1 VLYWGP
7 PISSAKRCISL
18 GVIFAAGLFI
28 LPLAGADDASNQK
41 DFFQQVHSST
51 EQRGVTFTAE
61 YTGEVFANLSGGIK
75 TGAAY
80 EGLLRLSLRL
90 DLAQLLCWKGAT
102 VYGSM
107 LYPAG
112 EGLTDQYTGDFNRL
126 SNIDAYDSV
135 RLFELWFQQKLFG
148 DRFSI
153 RIGQMSADQEFYQST
168 TSNLFINSCFG
179 TFPTISFN
187 TNLPIYPVGGLGIR
201 IDYRPSSSATFRAA
215 VFDSNPGI
223 QNLND
228 KHGVAFHLNPT
239 AGVIFIAE
247 GVYQVNPT
255 KANRGIVG
263 TYTIG
268 GYYDSRQFSGDFVH
282 PVHASN
288 GGLYAIIDQV
298 VYRAQPYLDEKSS
311 KQGLSIFTSSGV
323 APSDRNVVSLY
334 VDCGC
339 NYLGLVPGREN
350 DITGLAVSYT
360 KLSDELVQNGRP
372 IHSGHETVIEASY
385 KLQLNEH
392 LYLQPDLQYIFYPGG
407 FGAQPNALV
416 SGLRFDFTF

>member
-1 VLYWGP
+1 VIGSL
-7 PISSAKRCISL
+7 KRFLRL
-18 GVIFAAGLFI
+18 GVIFATGLLSFQ
-28 LPLAGADDASNQK
+28 LAGADNGGSDQK
-41 DFFQQVHSST
+41 DFFQEVHSAT
-51 EQRGVTFTAE
+51 EQEGVTFTAE
-61 YTGEVFANLSGGIK
+61 YTGEIFANLSGGIK

-80 EGLLRLSLRL
+80 EGLIRLSLQL

-112 EGLTDQYTGDFNRL
+112 EGLTNQYTGDFNRL

-148 DRFSI
+148 GLFSI
-153 RIGQMSADQEFYQST
+153 RLGQIAADQEFYQST

-187 TNLPIYPVGGLGIR
+187 TNLPIYPVGGLGVR
-201 IDYRPSSSATFRAA
+201 IDYRPSSSATFRAG

-223 QNLND
+223 QDLND
-228 KHGVAFHLNPT
+228 KHGIAFHLNPT
-239 AGVIFIAE
+239 AGLIFVAE

-255 KANRGIVG
+255 RENRGTVG

-268 GYYDSRQFSGDFVH
+268 GYYDSRQYSGDFVH

-298 VYRAQPYLDEKSS
+298 VYRAQPYIDEKSS
-311 KQGLSIFTSSGV
+311 KQGLSIFTSCGV
-323 APSDRNVVSLY
+323 APRDRNVVSLY

-350 DITGLAVSYT
+350 DILGVAVSYT
-360 KLSDELVQNGRP
+360 KLSDELVENRT

-385 KLQLNEH
+385 KLQLNDH
-392 LYLQPDLQYIFYPGG
+392 LYLQPDAQYIFYPGG
-407 FGAQPNALV
+407 FGAHPNAWV